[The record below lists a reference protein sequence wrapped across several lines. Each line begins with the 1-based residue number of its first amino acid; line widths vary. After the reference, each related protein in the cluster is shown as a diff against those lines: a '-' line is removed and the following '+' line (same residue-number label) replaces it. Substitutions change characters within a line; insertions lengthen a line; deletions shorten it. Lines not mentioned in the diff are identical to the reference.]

1 MFLTAPFMRLKGRV
15 ETTLRRMQ
23 PTYYGLRLG
32 LRTRL
37 SGREARAPAPFDT
50 RMWYHNLAIEG
61 GDGYLFHR
69 DHDAIEQLTG
79 GLTFR
84 RRQIDVWIEA
94 LRARIAWCEANAS
107 HFRMVIVPEKHVVHA
122 DKLPRRLSIA
132 PERPVT
138 QLLAALDPA
147 TARRVSYPVDLLR
160 ASPRATFF
168 KTDTHWTPHG
178 AFLVYRHLIESLAP
192 DIALDR
198 IEGSDIV
205 WRERPFVGDIG
216 VRFDP
221 ERGELASFPD
231 PGLTYSLVFQNH
243 NFGRGAVHIY
253 ENARRDLPHCV
264 LFRDSFANALIPF
277 LMGSFSRIVAV
288 SSLSCYFDLLEKEK
302 PDVVLFLIVERF
314 VATFGLADTIQ
325 LPDDLGNLRV
335 ADLLPQ
341 GAEHVLGR
349 PVDTAKGSPVSL

>member
-1 MFLTAPFMRLKGRV
+1 MLLTASFMRLKGRV
-15 ETTLRRMQ
+15 ETMLRRMQ
-23 PTYYGLRLG
+23 PAYYGLRLS

-37 SGREARAPAPFDT
+37 SEREARAPAPFDV

-79 GLTFR
+79 GLKFR
-84 RRQIDVWIEA
+84 TRQIDVWIEA

-107 HFRMVIVPEKHVVHA
+107 RFRMVIVPEKHVVHA
-122 DKLPRRLSIA
+122 DKLPRGLSIA
-132 PERPVT
+132 PDRPVT
-138 QLLAALDPA
+138 QLLAAMDP
-147 TARRVSYPVDLLR
+147 TIARRVSYPVDLLR
-160 ASPRATFF
+160 ESSHATFF
-168 KTDTHWTPHG
+168 RTDTHWTPHG
-178 AFLVYRHLIESLAP
+178 AFLVYRHLIESLGP
-192 DIALDR
+192 DIALEV
-198 IEGSDIV
+198 IAASDIV
-205 WRERPFVGDIG
+205 WRERAFVGDIG

-221 ERGELASFPD
+221 ERGERASFPD
-231 PGLTYSLVFQNH
+231 LGLTYALVYQNH

-325 LPDDLGNLRV
+325 LPEDSQDLRV

-341 GAEHVLGR
+341 GDEHVLSR
-349 PVDTAKGSPVSL
+349 SVDTTKGPPVSL